1 MNQTQQV
8 IEVMKKLGGLATFG
22 KLNSAVDFSNWET
35 SSLEASVRRIVQKSP
50 AFFRIKPGLWGL
62 EEQREEILKKFN
74 IKLDGKDAP
83 NEFSHSYYQGLA
95 VEIGN
100 FREMKT
106 FIPNQDKN
114 KLFVDKP
121 LKNVATLPEIY
132 QFTYDRLIERARTI
146 DVTWFNKRKMPN
158 AFFEIEHS
166 TDFKNSLLKFS
177 ELQDFNAKFYIV
189 ADEHR
194 QKQFDKIISGYSTF
208 ESIIARVKFLSYES
222 LADMHSQTYK
232 LARAGLL

>member
-8 IEVMKKLGGLATFG
+8 VETMKKLGGAATFG
-22 KLNSAVDFSNWET
+22 KLNSLMDFSDWKT
-35 SSLEASVRRIVQKSP
+35 STPEASVRRIVQDSP
-50 AFFRIKPGLWGL
+50 AFFRIRPGLWGL
-62 EEQREEILKKFN
+62 EEQKDEILKKFN
-74 IKLDGKDAP
+74 IKLDDKDAP

-100 FREMKT
+100 FKEMKT

-114 KLFVDKP
+114 KLFVDRP
-121 LKNVATLPEIY
+121 LKNVANLSEIY
-132 QFTYDRLIERARTI
+132 QFTYEGLIKYASTV

-189 ADEHR
+189 ADEYR
-194 QKQFDKIISGYSTF
+194 KKQFNKIVSEYSTF
-208 ESIIARVKFLSYES
+208 ESINARVKFLSYES
-222 LADMHSQTYK
+222 LADTVFH
-232 LARAGLL
+232 L